1 MEIISYLVINVYSI
15 FIVFLSF
22 HKMVILPDLKFAF
35 KRKFVI
41 QFQRLNWFLKKIV
54 IIFAFTCC
62 FFLNTFNLK
71 ISIRIHFFVKITC
84 KGKYFLATIISY
96 LFTKNLLLFNHTS
109 IFLQRRIRFVHWNEF
124 FTFSFIR

>member
-22 HKMVILPDLKFAF
+22 HKMVIIADLKFAF
-35 KRKFVI
+35 KRKFVS

-54 IIFAFTCC
+54 IIFAFT
-62 FFLNTFNLK
+62 FFSKYFLFENLH
-71 ISIRIHFFVKITC
+71 SYTFFVKITC

>member
-22 HKMVILPDLKFAF
+22 YKMVIIADLKFAF
-35 KRKFVI
+35 KRKFVS

-54 IIFAFTCC
+54 IIFAFPCC
-62 FFLNTFNLK
+62 FFSKYFLFKNLH
-71 ISIRIHFFVKITC
+71 SYTFFVKITC

>member
-22 HKMVILPDLKFAF
+22 HKMVIIADLNFAF
-35 KRKFVI
+35 KRKFVS

-54 IIFAFTCC
+54 IIFAFPCC
-62 FFLNTFNLK
+62 FFLNIFYSYT
-71 ISIRIHFFVKITC
+71 FFVKITC